1 MNALAGAVWDRIPGQ
16 WSVILA
22 ARTECADVRE
32 GLTPNG
38 IEAEPII
45 IRKAVRQDYIHCFWS
60 GRRRRSRLP
69 DTTAFNLSLWLFS
82 SHALAWGGTASNRAT
97 SGARA

>member
-1 MNALAGAVWDRIPGQ
+1 MNALAGAVWGRIPGL

-22 ARTECADVRE
+22 ARAECADVRE

-45 IRKAVRQDYIHCFWS
+45 IRKAVRQDYIH
-60 GRRRRSRLP
+60 
-69 DTTAFNLSLWLFS
+69 
-82 SHALAWGGTASNRAT
+82 
-97 SGARA
+97 

>member
-1 MNALAGAVWDRIPGQ
+1 MNALAGAVWGRIPGL

-22 ARTECADVRE
+22 ARTECADVGE

-45 IRKAVRQDYIHCFWS
+45 IRKAVRKDYIHCFWR
-60 GRRRRSRLP
+60 GRRRRSLLA
-69 DTTAFNLSLWLFS
+69 DTIAFNLSLLLCS
-82 SHALAWGGTASNRAT
+82 GHAMAWSDTALNWAT
-97 SGARA
+97 SGS